1 MKDCRRCGSSIDD
14 GAQFC
19 PDCGA
24 PQTDT
29 ARSELAT
36 LARDELEPSQ
46 LPSGDGSE
54 DTRLLGAAGG
64 DPDRLWDRA
73 GYAVGFVT
81 LVLAL
86 GLLFDP
92 AAVPLFLAGLVILPP
107 MRYLLASPFGRPFIR
122 EFMLALY
129 AVFAVLGGVLFV
141 LL

>member
-29 ARSELAT
+29 ARSELAD

-46 LPSGDGSE
+46 LPSGDGGGG
-54 DTRLLGAAGG
+54 TRLLGQVAG
-64 DPDRLWDRA
+64 DPDNVLDRVA
-73 GYAVGFVT
+73 YAVGFVT

-92 AAVPLFLAGLVILPP
+92 AAVPLLLAGIVVLPP
-107 MRYLLASPFGRPFIR
+107 MRYLLARPFGRPFIR

-129 AVFAVLGGVLFV
+129 AVFAAIGGALFV

>member
-1 MKDCRRCGSSIDD
+1 MKDCRRCGSSLDD

-29 ARSELAT
+29 ARAELAD

-46 LPSGDGSE
+46 LPSGDGGGGN
-54 DTRLLGAAGG
+54 RLLGEVAG
-64 DPDRLWDRA
+64 DPDILLDRVA
-73 GYAVGFVT
+73 YAVGFVT

-92 AAVPLFLAGLVILPP
+92 AAAPLFLAGLVILPP
-107 MRYLLASPFGRPFIR
+107 MRYLLAKPFGRPFIR
-122 EFMLALY
+122 EFMIGLY
-129 AVFAVLGGVLFV
+129 AVFAVVGGALFV